1 MGILTEDDGLIDAAL
16 SEILSLPLDKRHER
30 DPERDVDYLLTQHSL
45 AQGEK
50 GKALSHAQ
58 KSLFAEPSRSSARRT
73 LAVLALQ
80 NEDPEAAL
88 AALSAASAGIDEGS
102 AEGSAEGLALQ
113 AVARALKG
121 HGNVSEER
129 EEEQKIIEAKK
140 LAQQSVMLAPWEVKN
155 WETLAFVR
163 TRTEGIVVC

>member
-1 MGILTEDDGLIDAAL
+1 M
-16 SEILSLPLDKRHER
+16 
-30 DPERDVDYLLTQHSL
+30 
-45 AQGEK
+45 
-50 GKALSHAQ
+50 
-58 KSLFAEPSRSSARRT
+58 
-73 LAVLALQ
+73 LALQ

-102 AEGSAEGLALQ
+102 AEGLALQ

-121 HGNVSEER
+121 PDNISEDR

-140 LAQQSVMLAPWEVKN
+140 LAQKSVMLAPWEVKN